1 MKIKLKRYNGG
12 WAVIEWDNIDGI
24 GYDPDDNVLNI
35 CFRYTGKNYTI
46 RLASTGNEDFLN
58 MIDAMKFK
66 WDKSAEI
73 EMFPRMYSPE
83 YYQHGF
89 NETGARPENLI

>member
-12 WAVIEWDNIDGI
+12 WAVIEWDNIDSI
-24 GYDPDDNVLNI
+24 GYDPDDNMLNI
-35 CFRYTGKNYTI
+35 CFRNTGKNYTV

-66 WDKSAEI
+66 WDKSAEV

-83 YYQHGF
+83 YFKGF
-89 NETGARPENLI
+89 NETGARPENLT

>member
-1 MKIKLKRYNGG
+1 MRIKLKRQNGG
-12 WAVIEWDNIDGI
+12 WAVIEWDTIDGI
-24 GYDPDDNVLNI
+24 SYDPDDNMLNI
-35 CFRYTGKNYTI
+35 CFRNTGKNYTV

-66 WDKSAEI
+66 WDKSAEV

-83 YYQHGF
+83 YFKGF
-89 NETGARPENLI
+89 NETGAKPENLT

>member
-12 WAVIEWDNIDGI
+12 WAVIEWDSIDGM
-24 GYDPDDNVLNI
+24 GYDPDDNMLNI
-35 CFRYTGKNYTI
+35 YFRNSDKNYTV
-46 RLASTGNEDFLN
+46 RLAPTGNEDFLN
-58 MIDAMKFK
+58 MIENMNFG
-66 WDKSAEI
+66 WDKSAEV

-83 YYQHGF
+83 YYRHWF

>member
-12 WAVIEWDNIDGI
+12 WAVIDWDDIDVI
-24 GYDPDDNVLNI
+24 AYDPDDNMLNI
-35 CFRYTGKNYTI
+35 CFRNTGKNYTV

-66 WDKSAEI
+66 WDKSAEV

-83 YYQHGF
+83 YFKGF

>member
-12 WAVIEWDNIDGI
+12 WAVIDWDDIDVI
-24 GYDPDDNVLNI
+24 AYDPEDNKLTMV
-35 CFRYTGKNYTI
+35 FRNGGDSCLK
-46 RLASTGNEDFLN
+46 LASTGNENFLN
-58 MIDAMKFK
+58 MIDAMNFK
-66 WDKSAEI
+66 WDKSAEV

-89 NETGARPENLI
+89 NETGARPENLT

>member
-12 WAVIEWDNIDGI
+12 WAVIDWDDIDVI
-24 GYDPDDNVLNI
+24 AYDPDDNMLNI
-35 CFRYTGKNYTI
+35 CFRNTGKNYTV

-66 WDKSAEI
+66 WDKSAEV

-83 YYQHGF
+83 YFKGF
-89 NETGARPENLI
+89 NETGARPKGLI